1 MTAAISRFLLLA
13 SLPLAAST
21 VEFGTLR
28 ITQLANNNDTLAS
41 ATPGIAITH
50 GPGSSPGG
58 NFQSSANR
66 GDYNL
71 DFGQAADTATGVLLS
86 SVAQLSRND
95 SATGGPAPGDFHA
108 TSSLAFSTTTS
119 KYWIALH
126 WAEAADNVEVNHDVS
141 YAFLPYDCFLGGVA
155 TNTVN
160 NGPLTQFTGS
170 PGIALGTQFTDLES
184 PAGQYRLDLAPLVSN
199 ASQNG
204 VLLVTGARNEDNFA
218 LSRANADGSFEIF
231 CHDSGANGSN
241 HENDGVGFSYL
252 PASAAG
258 TDRLVAL
265 GRVRGDAST
274 EASGGNFAVTKGPT
288 GRWFL
293 EIPGHSEATG
303 TLIVSPEGGDANNSD
318 NIVAAAWDPA
328 NGRWIIESRDL
339 TGIAAQAPALQNMA
353 RADEDAFSFAFF
365 SVGSSQPPAIAAAGP
380 ADDSIRVPVAATL
393 SATVTDPDSTPLRV
407 TFHGRRVGTVDSAPD
422 FTVVALPDTQF
433 YSENTGGDRAA
444 IFSAQ
449 TDWIVAENDA
459 RNIGFVL
466 HLGDITQNGDNPAT
480 ALTQWTNAANAMY
493 RLENP
498 ATTLLDDGIPYVMAV
513 GNHDQTPIGD
523 ADGSTTGFNTWF
535 GVHPATGINHFNGKS
550 YYGGTSEPTK
560 ADNHYTLF
568 SAGGLDFIVISLE
581 YDTTQDVADLD
592 WADALL
598 KAHPHRRGIVITHY
612 LVRSG
617 NPAPFGPQ
625 GQAIYD
631 SLKDNPN
638 LILMHGGHIHGE
650 GRRSDTFEGR
660 TVHSLL
666 ADYQGR
672 SNGGD
677 GWLRLLKFR
686 PALNRIEIETYSPT
700 LDHYETDADS
710 RFSLD
715 VPLDGGIGPFTEI
728 GSLTLPPG
736 TASIPWPALEPGT
749 RYEWYATVH
758 DGSTTVATPV
768 RSFITDGVLFPPVVE
783 LTGPPNGTI
792 AASPANIVLQA
803 TATDLDGNVTKVS
816 FFSGATLLGEDLTA
830 PYSFAWNN
838 VSAGSYTIIAKA
850 TDNDGQ
856 TSSAAPVF
864 VQITTE
870 PAPPD
875 PSTVSSGVFLPAWL
889 VATSSPSP
897 RQFDSPG
904 SNPGDIA
911 LKINAVNVPFL
922 GGIVAATGFDDPANG
937 TSTAADN
944 LTLPYAGSNGAAWI
958 STLDNSDPNAADANP
973 TTAEESTAT
982 AAAFLPYAAGWTG
995 ASASAD
1001 GTILAGNLP
1010 PGVEIRRSGDGLY
1023 TLSGLAPTGN
1033 LLAFANGNGGLD
1045 GDNVISVRNS
1055 GGQWLVETRDN
1066 SSDPQNGAFSF
1077 VHIPAATPRVFSGL
1091 ILSDGSF
1098 TPLNAELSSLGATV
1112 LKTSSHFEIT
1122 LGDGAVFNPTTC
1134 ALFLTGDTS
1143 RSLAAA
1149 DNLVSYSAAGNAF
1162 RIFSQDLPQLAG
1174 TFQAT
1179 DIRFLI
1185 IPFDL
1190 PALPQVNISASDPA
1204 GGEFGADRQVAFTV
1218 TRSGSTAAPLQVAY
1232 TTGGTA
1238 TSALDYPPLFGLVEI
1253 PAGQTSA
1260 TISATVLSD
1269 SLLEGDET
1277 LVLTLAAAATY
1288 QPGPSPSASA
1298 TLHDR
1303 PLQAYL
1309 KAAGLAA
1316 PEADD
1321 DLDGISN
1328 LLEYYF
1334 GSDASDPASRS
1345 ILTAESAANGTF
1357 TARFPHAKS
1366 ATDVQPTVQWS
1377 IDLANWYSSGQSNG
1391 THIADIVTY
1400 PVSPPEEDPE
1410 TLRAT
1415 LTIRNGPLPPAI
1427 YLRLSVQP

>member
-1 MTAAISRFLLLA
+1 MTAALSLLLA
-13 SLPLAAST
+13 ALPLAAST

-28 ITQLANNNDTLAS
+28 ITQFADNNETLSS
-41 ATPGIAITH
+41 ATPGTAITH
-50 GPGSSPGG
+50 GPGSSTGG
-58 NFQSSANR
+58 NFQTSANR

-71 DFGQAADTATGVLLS
+71 DFGQPADAATGVLLS

-108 TSSLAFSTTTS
+108 TSSLAVSTSTS
-119 KYWIALH
+119 KYWIAVH

-141 YAFLPYDCFLGGVA
+141 YVFLPYDRFPGGVA
-155 TNTVN
+155 TNTAN
-160 NGPLTQFTGS
+160 NGPLAQFTGS
-170 PGIALGTQFTDLES
+170 PGLTLGTHFTDLES
-184 PAGQYRLDLAPLVSN
+184 PAGQYHLDLAPFMAN

-204 VLLVTGARNEDNFA
+204 ILLVTGARNEDNFA
-218 LSRANADGSFEIF
+218 LSRANPDGSFEIF

-265 GRVRGDAST
+265 GRVRGDGST
-274 EASGGNFAVTKGPT
+274 GVSGGNFTVTKGPT

-293 EIPGHSEATG
+293 QIPGHSEATG
-303 TLIVSPEGGDANNSD
+303 TLIVSPEGGDANNVD

-339 TGIAAQAPALQNMA
+339 TGVAPQTPALQNMA

-365 SVGSSQPPAIAAAGP
+365 SVAPSQPPAIAAAGP
-380 ADDSIRVPVAATL
+380 ADNSIRVPVATTL
-393 SATVTDPDSTPLRV
+393 SAAVTDPDGTALRV

-433 YSENTGGDRAA
+433 YSENSGGDRAA

-523 ADGSTTGFNTWF
+523 ADGSTIGFNTWF
-535 GVHPATGINHFNGKS
+535 GVHPDTGINHFAGMP
-550 YYGGTSEPTK
+550 YYGGTSEPAK

-581 YDTTQDVADLD
+581 YDTTQDAADLD
-592 WADALL
+592 WADDLL

-617 NPAPFGPQ
+617 DPAPFGPQ

-631 SLKDNPN
+631 ALKDNPN
-638 LILMHGGHIHGE
+638 LILMYGGHIHGE
-650 GRRSDTFEGR
+650 GRRSDTFDGR

-666 ADYQGR
+666 ADYQRR

-677 GWLRLLKFR
+677 GWLRLMKFR
-686 PALNRIEIETYSPT
+686 PALNRIEIQTYSPT
-700 LDHYETDADS
+700 LDQYETDEDS
-710 RFSLD
+710 EFSLD

-758 DGSTTVATPV
+758 DGRTTVATPV
-768 RSFITDGVLFPPVVE
+768 RSFITDGVLFPPAVE
-783 LTGPPNGTI
+783 LTGPDNGTI
-792 AASPANIVLQA
+792 AASPANLVLRA
-803 TATDLDGNVTKVS
+803 AATDLDGSVTKVS
-816 FFSGATLLGEDLTA
+816 FFSGTTLLGEDDSA
-830 PYSFAWNN
+830 PFSFEWNAI
-838 VSAGSYTIIAKA
+838 SAGSYTVIAKA

-870 PAPPD
+870 PTPPD
-875 PSTVSSGVFLPAWL
+875 PSGISTAIFLPEWT
-889 VATSSPSP
+889 VARTSPAP
-897 RQFDSPG
+897 RHFDGPG
-904 SNPGDIA
+904 SNPGDLA

-922 GGIVAATGFDDPANG
+922 GGIVAATGLDDPANG

-944 LTLPYAGSNGAAWI
+944 LSLPYAGSNGAAWI
-958 STLDNSDPNAADANP
+958 STLDHSDPNAADANP
-973 TTAEESTAT
+973 STAEESTAT
-982 AAAFLPYAAGWTG
+982 AVTFLPYAAGWTG
-995 ASASAD
+995 ANASAD
-1001 GTILAGNLP
+1001 GILLAGNLP
-1010 PGVEIRRSGDGLY
+1010 PGVEVRRSGDGLY
-1023 TLSGLAPTGN
+1023 TLAGLAPTGN

-1045 GDNVISVRNS
+1045 GDNAISVRNR
-1055 GGQWLVETRDN
+1055 GGQWQIETRDN
-1066 SSDPQNGAFSF
+1066 AGDPQNGAFSF

-1091 ILSDGSF
+1091 ILSDGHF
-1098 TPLNAELSSLGATV
+1098 TPLNAELASLGATV
-1112 LKTSSHFEIT
+1112 LKTAGRFEIT
-1122 LGDGAVFNPTTC
+1122 LGDGSVFNPTTC

-1162 RIFSQDLPQLAG
+1162 RIFSQDLPQLAD

-1179 DIRFLI
+1179 DLRFLV

-1190 PALPQVNISASDPA
+1190 PSLPQVDITASDSA
-1204 GGEFGADRQVAFTV
+1204 GGEFGADRHVAFTV

-1232 TTGGTA
+1232 AGGGTA
-1238 TSALDYPPLFGLVEI
+1238 TSALDYPPLFGLVQI
-1253 PAGQTSA
+1253 SAGHASA
-1260 TISATVLSD
+1260 TIPATVLSD

-1277 LVLTLAAAATY
+1277 LVLTLSTAPTY
-1288 QPGPSPSASA
+1288 RTGPSPSASA
-1298 TLHDR
+1298 TLLDR

-1309 KAAGLAA
+1309 KASGLSN
-1316 PEADD
+1316 PDADD
-1321 DLDGISN
+1321 DLDGLAN

-1334 GSDASDPASRS
+1334 GSDPGDPASRS
-1345 ILTAESAANGTF
+1345 VLTAEVAANGTF
-1357 TARFPHAKS
+1357 TTRFPHARS
-1366 ATDVQPTVQWS
+1366 ATDVHPTVQWS
-1377 IDLANWYSSGQSNG
+1377 TDLANWYSSGQSNG
-1391 THIADIVTY
+1391 THVADIVTV
-1400 PVSPPEEDPE
+1400 PISPPDADPE

-1415 LTIRNGPLPPAI
+1415 LTIRNGPLPSAI
-1427 YLRLSVQP
+1427 YLRLNIQP